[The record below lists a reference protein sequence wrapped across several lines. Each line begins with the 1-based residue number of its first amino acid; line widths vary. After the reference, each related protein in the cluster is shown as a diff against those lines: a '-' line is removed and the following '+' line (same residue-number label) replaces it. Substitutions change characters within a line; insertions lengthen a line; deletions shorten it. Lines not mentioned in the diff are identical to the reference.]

1 MFIYHGLVMLLR
13 LAVRVFYRRVEVVG
27 LADVPPEGAGPVIFA
42 GNHPNS
48 LLDPALITVSC
59 GRVVH
64 FAAKDT
70 LFRGRMMCWLL
81 RQMGAVPIRR
91 RDDHGGDAVQN
102 DDAFAALF
110 DVLGRGRAMG
120 IFPEG
125 LSHDQS
131 QLQRLKTGAARVA
144 LGAARRH
151 PGVTIRIVPTGLHYV
166 RRHRFRT
173 SVLIQF
179 GEPIALDAA
188 WLARADADE
197 REAARALTD
206 VIEQGIR
213 ALTVNAPDWQTLRA
227 LDGVRRLYQPAK
239 LALSEKIELAR
250 RFNEHYPEV
259 ADHPDVIGL
268 LDEIRRYEDRLTA
281 LGLTDR
287 DLVSGA
293 SKSRLLRRVAVH
305 GAMLLLWLPL
315 ALVGAPIHLPLGLLL
330 RWLAY
335 RFAPRKDVVAT
346 TKFLMGLLLVL
357 AVYGAVIAW
366 GFWSLGLGWA
376 LQIALLLPL
385 SGYATLTV
393 VSRFDAIDRQLG
405 LLISAIAVRPSFD
418 ALRAERA
425 RLSAA
430 IVAIVQRL
438 RPADLELL
446 YPEGPASRA
455 KGDSAR

>member
-1 MFIYHGLVMLLR
+1 M
-13 LAVRVFYRRVEVVG
+13 
-27 LADVPPEGAGPVIFA
+27 
-42 GNHPNS
+42 
-48 LLDPALITVSC
+48 
-59 GRVVH
+59 
-64 FAAKDT
+64 
-70 LFRGRMMCWLL
+70 
-81 RQMGAVPIRR
+81 
-91 RDDHGGDAVQN
+91 
-102 DDAFAALF
+102 
-110 DVLGRGRAMG
+110 
-120 IFPEG
+120 
-125 LSHDQS
+125 
-131 QLQRLKTGAARVA
+131 
-144 LGAARRH
+144 
-151 PGVTIRIVPTGLHYV
+151 
-166 RRHRFRT
+166 
-173 SVLIQF
+173 
-179 GEPIALDAA
+179 
-188 WLARADADE
+188 
-197 REAARALTD
+197 
-206 VIEQGIR
+206 
-213 ALTVNAPDWQTLRA
+213 
-227 LDGVRRLYQPAK
+227 
-239 LALSEKIELAR
+239 
-250 RFNEHYPEV
+250 
-259 ADHPDVIGL
+259 
-268 LDEIRRYEDRLTA
+268 
-281 LGLTDR
+281 
-287 DLVSGA
+287 
-293 SKSRLLRRVAVH
+293 
-305 GAMLLLWLPL
+305 
-315 ALVGAPIHLPLGLLL
+315 

>member
-1 MFIYHGLVMLLR
+1 MIYHFLVFLLR
-13 LAVRVFYRRVEVVG
+13 VAVRVFYRRVEVVG
-27 LADVPPEGAGPVIFA
+27 LGDVPPEGGGPVIFA

-70 LFRGRMMCWLL
+70 LFRGRLVRALL
-81 RQMGAVPIRR
+81 TRMGAVPIRR
-91 RDDHGGDAVQN
+91 RDDHAGGAVSN
-102 DDAFAALF
+102 DDAFEALF
-110 DVLGRGRAMG
+110 EVLGRGQAMG

-125 LSHDQS
+125 LSHDES

-151 PGVTIRIVPTGLHYV
+151 PHLAIRIVPTGLHYV

-173 SVLIQF
+173 SVLVQF
-179 GEPIALDAA
+179 GEPIVVDAA

-206 VIEQGIR
+206 AIELGIR
-213 ALTVNAPDWQTLRA
+213 ALTVNATDWETLRA
-227 LDGVRRLYQPAK
+227 LDAVRRLYQPPK

-250 RFNEHYPEV
+250 RFNEHFPEV
-259 ADHPDVIGL
+259 SKNPDVITL
-268 LDEIRRYEDRLTA
+268 LDAIRLYEDRLTA
-281 LGLTDR
+281 LGLSDR

-293 SKSRLLRRVAVH
+293 SKRKLLRRVAVH
-305 GAMLLLWLPL
+305 SGLLLLWLPL
-315 ALVGAPIHLPLGLLL
+315 ALLGAPIHVPLGLLL

-346 TKFLMGLLLVL
+346 TKFLMGLLLV
-357 AVYGAVIAW
+357 AGVYGAVAAW
-366 GFWSLGLGWA
+366 AFWSLGLAAA
-376 LQIALLLPL
+376 LQVALLLPL

-405 LLISAIAVRPSFD
+405 LLISALTVRPSFD
-418 ALRAERA
+418 ALRAERV

-430 IVAIVQRL
+430 IVAIVHRL
-438 RPADLELL
+438 RPTDLELL
-446 YPEGPASRA
+446 YPEGPATHTKA
-455 KGDSAR
+455 DAAR